1 MERHASVP
9 ALTEFSHVPEVC
21 PRCDGSSPC
30 QVCVQ
35 QRKRAWRLVEVEGL
49 SCEQAAARMR
59 LTEARVGVL
68 VARERDRLELKR
80 YRKNFVAV
88 ASARE
93 ILDQELARNPELTL
107 AEVSHWVGVSQINL
121 ERQLG
126 YAPNKNGQLQGR
138 IGIAAA
144 SRLMLALGRA
154 PHELDGC

>member
-1 MERHASVP
+1 MERHAA
-9 ALTEFSHVPEVC
+9 ALSEISHAPEDC

-35 QRKRAWRLVEVEGL
+35 QRKRAWRLVDVDGL

-59 LTEARVGVL
+59 LSQARVRGL
-68 VARERDRLELKR
+68 VAQERDRLELKR
-80 YRKNFVAV
+80 YRKNFIPV

-93 ILDQELARNPELTL
+93 VLDEELARNPELTL

-126 YAPNKNGQLQGR
+126 YAPKRDGQLQRR

-154 PHELDGC
+154 PRDLDGC

>member
-1 MERHASVP
+1 M
-9 ALTEFSHVPEVC
+9 
-21 PRCDGSSPC
+21 
-30 QVCVQ
+30 Q
-35 QRKRAWRLVEVEGL
+35 QRKRAWRLVDVEGL

-59 LTEARVGVL
+59 LSQARVGVL
-68 VARERDRLELKR
+68 VAQERDRLELKR

-126 YAPNKNGQLQGR
+126 YAPKQNGQLQRR

-154 PHELDGC
+154 PRELDGC

>member
-1 MERHASVP
+1 LERHASVP
-9 ALTEFSHVPEVC
+9 TVTEIGHVPEGC
-21 PRCDGSSPC
+21 PRCDSWSPC

-35 QRKRAWRLVEVEGL
+35 RRKHAWRLVVVEGL

-59 LTEARVGVL
+59 LSRARVGVL
-68 VARERDRLELKR
+68 VAQERDRLELKR
-80 YRKNFVAV
+80 YRKNFIPV

-107 AEVSHWVGVSQINL
+107 AEVSHWVGVSRIDL

-126 YAPNKNGQLQGR
+126 YAPKRNGQLQQR

-154 PHELDGC
+154 PRELDGC